1 MVKRIP
7 ANIDQNLRLGIE
19 AARTGHERKA
29 REFLLAVLKQDPD
42 NIAAMLWLAFV
53 LTSPHDTIRVLRRVL
68 TLDPNNERAKA
79 GIQWAQARL
88 EQAAPE
94 TEPQSPVDSP
104 PTEEEESPA
113 SPDIRQQILSG
124 KVKKQARKGV
134 LAHRARRTIRPL
146 MAILVVSGVLG
157 LTAIALGALAFVPP
171 ETLAAWLPAS
181 AVNLPAQSQE
191 ALPAIPDQSLAAPE
205 AIVVKDF
212 VSRSDTLTLAAPS
225 IPPVL
230 IEPALPPVELGS
242 VRPEFEPPVLAE
254 TNLSVLE
261 PANLIGPPEQP
272 LISDDLQVPVMVDN
286 LSLAHQPAYPGE
298 KWIEVNLTAQQVIAW
313 EGDQP
318 VFSFM
323 ASTGLPNTPTVL
335 GEFHIYWKLSA
346 TLMTGPGYYLPEVPY
361 TMYFYGGYAL
371 HGTYWHNNFGQPM
384 SHGCVNL
391 ETGNAQKLF
400 EWAEPIIPP
409 GQSQVVSSADNPGT
423 LVVVHY

>member
-1 MVKRIP
+1 MVKPIP
-7 ANIDQNLRLGIE
+7 AGTDQNLRLGIE
-19 AARTGHERKA
+19 AARTGQERKA

-68 TLDPNNERAKA
+68 TLDPHNERAKA
-79 GIQWAQARL
+79 GIKWALARL
-88 EQAAPE
+88 EQAASE
-94 TEPQSPVDSP
+94 TEPQLPADFP
-104 PTEEEESPA
+104 PAEEESPPA
-113 SPDIRQQILSG
+113 PPDIRQQILSG

-146 MAILVVSGVLG
+146 VVILVVSGVLG
-157 LTAIALGALAFVPP
+157 LTAIALGALVFVPP

-181 AVNLPAQSQE
+181 AVNLSTQSQE
-191 ALPAIPDQSLAAPE
+191 ALPAIPDQSLAASK
-205 AIVVKDF
+205 AIAAKSLA
-212 VSRSDTLTLAAPS
+212 SRSDTLTLAAPS

-230 IEPALPPVELGS
+230 IEPALPPVALGS
-242 VRPEFEPPVLAE
+242 VRSEFEPPVLAE
-254 TNLSVLE
+254 TNLSGLE
-261 PANLIGPPEQP
+261 PANLIGPEQP
-272 LISDDLQVPVMVDN
+272 LISDDLQVPVMVDK

-298 KWIEVNLTAQQVIAW
+298 KWIEVNLTAQQAIAW

-318 VFSFM
+318 VLSFM
-323 ASTGLPNTPTVL
+323 ASTGLPNTPTVV
-335 GEFHIYWKLSA
+335 GEFHIYWKLAS

-409 GQSQVVSSADNPGT
+409 GQTQVVSSADNPGT